1 MLGFR
6 LITIIGVL
14 GVLLAV
20 PATRADQASL
30 GEDTDVA
37 QYVTAADVT
46 DSDHSAAPAVEIGPY
61 SRDSKDILMRPES
74 DIPDVGSSEMMNIL
88 NESNGLELDADQ
100 VTEATMAAV
109 PRRGKQASGIPD
121 LLLPSVCLL
130 LGTALT
136 SFAFFTRRTHKHSRR
151 AYFSRHFFI
160 ARHTSKSRPLRI
172 SPSAGSSEPS
182 PSENNGHSLRRKRLA

>member
-160 ARHTSKSRPLRI
+160 ARHTSRSRPLRT